1 MPRVCMFSW
10 KKTAQG
16 RTRSHSMRQ
25 GKRNY
30 KVNLL
35 KKKVSVGDWMFV
47 TVKISAKAYKK
58 QKGLVEWM

>member
-1 MPRVCMFSW
+1 MARVCMFSG
-10 KKTAQG
+10 KSTKQG

-35 KKKVSVGDWMFV
+35 KKKVHLGDGVF
-47 TVKISAKAYKK
+47 TIVKISAKAYKAN
-58 QKGLVEWM
+58 KGLVGF